1 MKSYYAYFPL
11 IVGALIPIQA
21 KLNGKLYGFNQNAV
35 FTSLISVLISG
46 IIITIVYFSTTKQ
59 LPPMKTQWWIYAGG
73 VFGALYLIG
82 LGWVAAK
89 VSTTQLV
96 AGLLAGQMIMAL
108 LIDFLNNGRI
118 GLNQIIS
125 AGLVIVAAVIKK

>member
-1 MKSYYAYFPL
+1 MNSYYAYFPL

-21 KLNGKLYGFNQNAV
+21 KLNGKLYSFNQNAV
-35 FTSLISVLISG
+35 FTSLISVLMSA
-46 IIITIVYFSTTKQ
+46 IIITVVYFSTTKQ
-59 LPPMKTQWWIYAGG
+59 MPPIKTQWWIYAGG

-108 LIDFLNNGRI
+108 VIEYAQNGKI
-118 GLNQIIS
+118 GLNQMIS
-125 AGLVIVAAVIKK
+125 AGLVIVAALIKK